1 MQTEE
6 AKSTAREEAGAVAES
21 IKDESKN
28 VAQTAQEEAR
38 DAFHHV
44 QSDVR
49 ERADAEATKFAGTLH
64 DTSRQLRSMADGTT
78 EQQGFAATLAREGAS
93 AAERLANR
101 LDAGGI
107 DGVMADVRSWAR
119 RSPGTFL
126 LGAAAAGFVT
136 GRLIRNMS
144 TNGDRTPRTGF
155 AAEPG
160 VGYAPDPS
168 SAYAPEPTMP
178 GGLP

>member
-6 AKSTAREEAGAVAES
+6 AKTAARDEASAVAES
-21 IKDESKN
+21 IKGESKN

-38 DAFHHV
+38 TALHRV

-64 DTSRQLRSMADGTT
+64 DTSRQLRSMADSTD

-101 LDAGGI
+101 LDVGGL
-107 DGVMADVRSWAR
+107 DGVMADIRSWAR

-126 LGAAAAGFVT
+126 MGAAAAGFGHIQTAVWPESKPAGVVEPAHDLGNDVLL
-136 GRLIRNMS
+136 GR
-144 TNGDRTPRTGF
+144 NG
-155 AAEPG
+155 
-160 VGYAPDPS
+160 
-168 SAYAPEPTMP
+168 
-178 GGLP
+178 